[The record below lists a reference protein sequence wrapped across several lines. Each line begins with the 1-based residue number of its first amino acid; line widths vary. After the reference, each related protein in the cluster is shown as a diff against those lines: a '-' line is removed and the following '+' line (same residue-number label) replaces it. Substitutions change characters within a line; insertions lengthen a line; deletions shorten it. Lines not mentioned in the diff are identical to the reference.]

1 MADTALL
8 FLSDTFQ
15 FEAGCTVTSGGEDDS
30 GPYVVTNATVFYPGG
45 GGQEPDKGLIVTRQ
59 GARYPILKAVLT
71 DGRMR
76 HYLAEKLPE
85 GEEVRIRIDGD
96 HRLQNARLHTAGHL
110 LSSVI
115 HEKLQWPLTPVKG
128 FHYQQGAYIEFEPS
142 GNMPEICMEM
152 LNEALREEI
161 GRKRPVSAAFVTAG
175 DARFEQAVKPQGFLA
190 PAGRPLRVVQI
201 DPYRAYLCGGTHLH
215 HTGELNRVRIRHVR
229 HKKGNIRICY
239 EAG

>member
-45 GGQEPDKGLIVTRQ
+45 GGQEPDKGVILTPE
-59 GARYPILKAVLT
+59 GNGYPILKAVLQ
-71 DGRMR
+71 GNRMR

-85 GEEVRIRIDGD
+85 GEEVRIRLDTD

-128 FHYQQGAYIEFEPS
+128 FHYQQGAYVEFEPS
-142 GNMPEICMEM
+142 AHMQEICVQALEA
-152 LNEALREEI
+152 ALREEI
-161 GRKRPVSAAFVTAG
+161 SQQLPVSSAFVTEE
-175 DARFEQAVKPQGFLA
+175 DSRFQQAVKPQGFAA
-190 PAGRPLRVVQI
+190 PAGRPLRIVQI
-201 DPYRAYLCGGTHLH
+201 GAYRAYPCGGTHLH
-215 HTGELNRVRIRHVR
+215 HTGELNWLQIRHVR